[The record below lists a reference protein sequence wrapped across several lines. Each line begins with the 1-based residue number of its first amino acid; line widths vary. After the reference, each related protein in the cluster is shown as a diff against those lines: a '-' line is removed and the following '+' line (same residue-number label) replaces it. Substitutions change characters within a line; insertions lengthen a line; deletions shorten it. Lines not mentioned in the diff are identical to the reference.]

1 VVPAAVALLAV
12 CGCVAVS
19 GLAAVGVSDDLRSS
33 VEDLFGVGEE
43 EAVVVSAARSGRVA
57 SVLVAAGDD
66 VDEGDELLVLAP
78 AAAPRLGSEAQRLLE
93 EAWDLLDEIA
103 AGKSNAS
110 PEQLLALRDS
120 VQEDAATAA
129 SSLREARAEGLD
141 EAQVDELAVR
151 AELAQARLR
160 IADVRL
166 ALVDGSISEDDV
178 RAVESAL
185 QLAQDQLSAAGA
197 EGEQFTVRA
206 TVAATVDEVLVD
218 EDDRVIEGQALVRLS
233 PHED

>member
-1 VVPAAVALLAV
+1 
-12 CGCVAVS
+12 
-19 GLAAVGVSDDLRSS
+19 
-33 VEDLFGVGEE
+33 
-43 EAVVVSAARSGRVA
+43 VA